1 MAAEIITIIVAGII
15 TNNIVLNQSIGICP
29 FLGVS
34 KKIQSGVG
42 MGMAVTFLL
51 AVSAVVCYFLYHY
64 ILVPLGIEYLQT
76 ITFILIIAAL
86 VQMLDI
92 VLKKTSPALYTSL
105 GVYLALITTNC
116 AVLFTANYGIT
127 QNYDLLYTF
136 INAVCVGL
144 GFTLALI
151 LMAGIRERLERAD
164 IPKAF
169 RGFPIALIIAGI
181 MSLAFT
187 GFTGLSFGG

>member
-1 MAAEIITIIVAGII
+1 MATEIITIIVAGII

-42 MGMAVTFLL
+42 MGMAVTFVL

-164 IPKAF
+164 IPQAF

>member
-1 MAAEIITIIVAGII
+1 MNELLLIVIGSVLV
-15 TNNIVLNQSIGICP
+15 NNFVMSQFLGICP

-34 KKIQSGVG
+34 KKTETALG
-42 MGMAVTFLL
+42 MGMAVTFVL